1 MNQDKPIYCIK
12 SRNGRIEKEGDF
24 AEIVSWLRENR
35 INSDDDLR
43 RLGFAVFEKDEL
55 WARVKDFPEFNLTD
69 REGRQ
74 KLVKATKK
82 AKVAWAVAAVVFAV
96 GFGLI
101 AWNQLWPR
109 YVESVK
115 VAESQKMAEDA
126 KADAAA
132 KVKKGQEEADASI
145 KKAFAEADASK
156 QEAASELKSAAAIK
170 AAAEKLDADARAA
183 VADYKTQLARA
194 LLERN
199 AAIKAKDAA
208 ELSRDQ
214 ALASVQR
221 QIEAKTAAL
230 QQELSRLGAQHAQV
244 SKELLDLKQTMP
256 LLTRF
261 VARNGFLS
269 GPYSDLEYMNTSR
282 DVVSLRFKIT
292 RANGSVRESTFKAT
306 PGEWTKLQVEGYS
319 EFHPDDTVLITSVDE
334 DQGRF
339 RALFERCPP
348 DKAK

>member
-82 AKVAWAVAAVVFAV
+82 AKVAWAFAAVVFAV

-132 KVKKGQEEADASI
+132 KVKKGQEDADASI

-170 AAAEKLDADARAA
+170 AAADKLDADARAA

-221 QIEAKTAAL
+221 QIESKTAAL
-230 QQELSRLGAQHAQV
+230 QQELNRVTGQYTQV
-244 SKELLDLKQTMP
+244 SQQLLDLKQTMP
-256 LLTRF
+256 LQRRF
-261 VARNGFLS
+261 TQRIGLLGGSWYDF
-269 GPYSDLEYMNTSR
+269 EYLNTSQQPL
-282 DVVSLRFKIT
+282 SLRFKIT
-292 RANGSVRESTFKAT
+292 RADGSVLEKTYKAKQ
-306 PGEWTKLQVEGYS
+306 GDWTKLQIENY
-319 EFHPDDTVLITSVDE
+319 EFHQDDTVIITAVD
-334 DQGRF
+334 DDLGRF
-339 RALFERCPP
+339 KSVLERCPP
-348 DKAK
+348 DKVK